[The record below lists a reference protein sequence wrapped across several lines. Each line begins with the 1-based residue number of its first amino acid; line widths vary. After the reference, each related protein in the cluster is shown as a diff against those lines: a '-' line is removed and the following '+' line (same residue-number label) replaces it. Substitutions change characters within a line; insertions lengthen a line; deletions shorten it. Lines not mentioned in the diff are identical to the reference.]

1 MRLVLSVLIRTSSR
15 RCEVRQRGHEE
26 SHEDLG
32 RLLAGL
38 QTKLSER
45 TAEKSTS
52 SEECAAQQE
61 AVKVAGRG
69 CRSLLRL
76 PLLLREAPASLTHVP
91 FSPQSR

>member
-1 MRLVLSVLIRTSSR
+1 MR
-15 RCEVRQRGHEE
+15 QQGHEE
-26 SHEDLG
+26 CHEDLG

-61 AVKVAGRG
+61 AAKVAERG
-69 CRSLLRL
+69 HR
-76 PLLLREAPASLTHVP
+76 
-91 FSPQSR
+91 